1 MAQAATGINI
11 GPWDQSGLRRLGRPE
26 AGSDLDPQLWPDRD
40 DGIIGPRT
48 DLYSLGVVLD
58 EMLTKNNQFK
68 GESAFVSMRDH
79 TGRSVRPLRARRPD
93 VPEELERLVLVHV
106 SR

>member
-1 MAQAATGINI
+1 
-11 GPWDQSGLRRLGRPE
+11 
-26 AGSDLDPQLWPDRD
+26 
-40 DGIIGPRT
+40 
-48 DLYSLGVVLD
+48 VLD

-79 TGRSVRPLRARRPD
+79 TGRSARPLRARRPD